1 MCGRSG
7 EGEEG
12 GPLAPDS
19 ERDREERG
27 REEANGDATSSKGH
41 DEQVENGQNDGEDE
55 ETRDDGRR
63 DEEDG
68 GEGRDSAAVGGG
80 DKEGEGE
87 GTKTRTEDE
96 DKNWDDAAEGIDEGI
111 EGPEGFR
118 DSDDDDEGRGGDGG
132 ATRRRSK
139 IANGPSRE
147 GDDGGA
153 RGGNGNA
160 TNDANRG
167 TGDGGDGEGDSDVE
181 VDATVSRA
189 RHPKGGGQPW
199 RSPNGGRTAR
209 YEKAGRGGWRKKCRE
224 GHGGGE
230 GREDERRAGR
240 TSGPHRPRADSACW
254 PFRDIRQER

>member
-1 MCGRSG
+1 MRELILSNNKRLYHGAQSAADRTAATADMAETSVKQRAAGMEGGSDGDGDGDGG

-12 GPLAPDS
+12 GPLTPDS
-19 ERDREERG
+19 ERGGEERG
-27 REEANGDATSSKGH
+27 REEANATC
-41 DEQVENGQNDGEDE
+41 
-55 ETRDDGRR
+55 
-63 DEEDG
+63 
-68 GEGRDSAAVGGG
+68 A
-80 DKEGEGE
+80 
-87 GTKTRTEDE
+87 EDE
-96 DKNWDDAAEGIDEGI
+96 DINWDDAAEGIDEGI

-147 GDDGGA
+147 GDGGA

-189 RHPKGGGQPW
+189 PPK
-199 RSPNGGRTAR
+199 
-209 YEKAGRGGWRKKCRE
+209 
-224 GHGGGE
+224 
-230 GREDERRAGR
+230 
-240 TSGPHRPRADSACW
+240 
-254 PFRDIRQER
+254 I